1 LTRRSVRPLRG
12 VWTGLVLCLGL
23 LGCAAVSDDDKA
35 LLVAPADCANLDAQ
49 VAKLEALRP
58 TGLRKVSTGAGLVS
72 PQGWAGIIVHNDYQD
87 RQKIVNGDYG
97 REIDARIAEITA
109 ECK

>member
-1 LTRRSVRPLRG
+1 MTRRAFRPLRG
-12 VWTGLVLCLGL
+12 GCTGLILCVGL
-23 LGCAAVSDDDKA
+23 VGCAAVTDDDKA
-35 LLVAPADCANLDAQ
+35 VLVATADCANLDAQ

-58 TGLRKVSTGAGLVS
+58 TGLRKVSTGVGLVS
-72 PQGWAGIIVHNDYQD
+72 PQGWAGIVVHNDYQD
-87 RQKIVNGDYG
+87 RRKIVNGDYG